1 MHARNHIK
9 LLSSYKLAKRSR
21 LPMETKWL
29 HTHHDDAFEPETDSD
44 IDEVTNNDDCLNE
57 TTEGGKNQEERKR

>member
-1 MHARNHIK
+1 MA
-9 LLSSYKLAKRSR
+9 
-21 LPMETKWL
+21 T
-29 HTHHDDAFEPETDSD
+29 HTHHHDDAFEPETDSD